1 MRNEENNCHFCY
13 CFPHCLP
20 AMTRLIYIREKV
32 NIRKESFVIS
42 YCQTKVESISLR
54 LNKGNPE
61 ELKNVLNY
69 SFSFETSQFAGG
81 GTRAFD
87 ENEDIP
93 NPRVFRDS
101 GSLDNSLHLL
111 KDEKIDVTVKWGE
124 QIEAFTLTTNKE

>member
-1 MRNEENNCHFCY
+1 MLLVFILSACNDSPYLYKGESEHSEGELR
-13 CFPHCLP
+13 
-20 AMTRLIYIREKV
+20 YIILSDERGEYKLT
-32 NIRKESFVIS
+32 IK
-42 YCQTKVESISLR
+42 Y
-54 LNKGNPE
+54 KGNPE
-61 ELKNVLNY
+61 GLKNVLDY